1 MIQKGEHTQMKHLK
15 KSLLP
20 LLLAIA
26 MLVMSVSVSA
36 ASSPAVV
43 KIGKVTLSY
52 SSTPYTSKS
61 KKPSVKV
68 YDANGKKLKNGT
80 DYTVSYSSN
89 KEPGTA
95 KVKVKGKGQVT
106 GSVTKKFTITKQELH
121 NLPETVKLTK
131 KKKTRQL
138 KPILYLKDEKI
149 PVTNKCYYS
158 TSNKK
163 VATVSEDGKI
173 KRKGKGTCTITVT
186 PSNEYRYETAT
197 IEVTCK

>member
-52 SSTPYTSKS
+52 SSTPYTSKA

-68 YDANGKKLKNGT
+68 YDADGNKLKNGT
-80 DYTVSYSSN
+80 DYTVSYSNN

-121 NLPETVKLTK
+121 NLPETVKLK
-131 KKKTRQL
+131 KSKKTLQL
-138 KPILYLKDEKI
+138 KPILYLKDVK
-149 PVTNKCYYS
+149 TNVKKKCYYS

-163 VATVSEDGKI
+163 VATVNSTGLVTFKKPGKATI
-173 KRKGKGTCTITVT
+173 TATAVRGKKKGKVKVKVT
-186 PSNEYRYETAT
+186 
-197 IEVTCK
+197 K